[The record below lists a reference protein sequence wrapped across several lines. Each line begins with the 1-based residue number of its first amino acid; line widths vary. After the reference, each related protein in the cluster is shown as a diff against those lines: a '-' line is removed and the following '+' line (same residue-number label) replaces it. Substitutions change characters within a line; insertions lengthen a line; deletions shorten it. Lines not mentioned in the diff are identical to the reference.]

1 MDVFNNLNKNIFDIN
16 SHTSS
21 NSINFTSAK
30 NDNKKMTNL
39 ETSSGKIPSYSDL
52 KQQQKSEEDIKA
64 LSSNNLVNVKPKPK
78 PVKDPLSYISYSGS
92 KNSLK
97 KISDPLSQMKPTS
110 TFGYPTKNKTTTNTK
125 TETNTQKE
133 SIPLKDTN
141 VSKETNTQNVENTQ
155 KDTNIE
161 KPQTTVINPPLN
173 ETTPLITNTNNTT
186 TNATTTNIDN
196 NNIKVTNTA
205 LMNSIFGNY
214 TNLNINNNMNANA
227 GLNNVNATTN
237 TNLNNSNPLNM
248 NQNLTANNQMMNNM
262 MMNNYYMMMNNYSNL
277 ANNIP
282 NTTNKNLR

>member
-1 MDVFNNLNKNIFDIN
+1 MNVFNNLNKNIFDIN
-16 SHTSS
+16 SHASS
-21 NSINFTSAK
+21 NSINFTSVK
-30 NDNKKMTNL
+30 NDNKKMANL

-52 KQQQKSEEDIKA
+52 KKQQKSEEDIKD
-64 LSSNNLVNVKPKPK
+64 LSSNNLVNVKPKPKPK

-110 TFGYPTKNKTTTNTK
+110 TFGYPTKNKTTSNTK

-133 SIPLKDTN
+133 SIPLNDTN

-173 ETTPLITNTNNTT
+173 ETTPLLTNTNNTT
-186 TNATTTNIDN
+186 ANAATATNIDN

-205 LMNSIFGNY
+205 LMSSIFGSSVLGGSSLIG
-214 TNLNINNNMNANA
+214 TSFPFILSILSMERWRRF
-227 GLNNVNATTN
+227 LSSVEI
-237 TNLNNSNPLNM
+237 
-248 NQNLTANNQMMNNM
+248 
-262 MMNNYYMMMNNYSNL
+262 SNL
-277 ANNIP
+277 FSTFIMF
-282 NTTNKNLR
+282 